1 MVHAIPVRQPSSRK
15 ETAVTDHTQNV
26 NADAESDTP
35 IGDEL
40 EMESEPGTS
49 KALLIEEIVHTEIQK
64 GGSRD
69 EFVTAVAER
78 VEALYTE

>member
-1 MVHAIPVRQPSSRK
+1 M
-15 ETAVTDHTQNV
+15 TDHTQNV
-26 NADAESDTP
+26 NADTESDTP

-40 EMESEPGTS
+40 EMESDPGTS
-49 KALLIEEIVHTEIQK
+49 KVLLIEEIVHTEIQK

-78 VEALYTE
+78 VSQLYGE